1 MVSLAQW
8 LKQQILRRYSSNYS
22 HPGRKGMHR
31 EALKSK
37 NASVQ
42 GGQGSCT
49 RWEGCFLE
57 TQLCWPQAPDW
68 NSSSTFGIYKT
79 PSSWDMEAYCNTLS
93 VLWTISWLCRTEAH
107 GLQERPLEESGQKVV
122 SCLLG
127 SALGTRHQSRRI
139 LGRIE
144 RLTRPQKLM
153 FCQTGR

>member
-1 MVSLAQW
+1 MDSLAQW

-49 RWEGCFLE
+49 RWKGCSLE

-79 PSSWDMEAYCNTLS
+79 PSSWDMEAYLTHYLCFGLFPGYAGLRQMGCRKGPWKRVDRKWFPVCWAQPS
-93 VLWTISWLCRTEAH
+93 VQGIRVEGFW
-107 GLQERPLEESGQKVV
+107 GG
-122 SCLLG
+122 
-127 SALGTRHQSRRI
+127 
-139 LGRIE
+139 
-144 RLTRPQKLM
+144 
-153 FCQTGR
+153 